1 MKKKSLMK
9 QVLYT
14 FDIFYVININQ
25 NPTDIFL
32 YESMKVLAHV
42 YTLLEYIYEIGKWTA
57 TVLWDIQSALFYL
70 FIYLNIYTG

>member
-1 MKKKSLMK
+1 MK

-42 YTLLEYIYEIGKWTA
+42 YTLLEYIYEIGK
-57 TVLWDIQSALFYL
+57 
-70 FIYLNIYTG
+70 